1 MKTRNKVLVG
11 SGIILMLLLL
21 AGFGLVSAYGPLGGP
36 CGGFDPRFH
45 GRGFFPGGHGRDMAD
60 FILWRMDK
68 KAQELKLTPVQK
80 EKYEVIKENLKTHF
94 AESLRDRQ
102 KMKDRFQKEMSK
114 EDPNVKDLAESLK
127 TKIKDHSDF
136 VNQNLDLLV
145 AFYDSLDSRQK
156 RLIHDEIR
164 ERMKTHHQS

>member
-1 MKTRNKVLVG
+1 
-11 SGIILMLLLL
+11 
-21 AGFGLVSAYGPLGGP
+21 
-36 CGGFDPRFH
+36 
-45 GRGFFPGGHGRDMAD
+45 MAD

-68 KAQELKLTPVQK
+68 KAQEFKLTPVQK

-94 AESLRDRQ
+94 AESL
-102 KMKDRFQKEMSK
+102 KGEHMKDRFQKEMSK

-156 RLIHDEIR
+156 HLINDEIR
-164 ERMKTHHQS
+164 KE